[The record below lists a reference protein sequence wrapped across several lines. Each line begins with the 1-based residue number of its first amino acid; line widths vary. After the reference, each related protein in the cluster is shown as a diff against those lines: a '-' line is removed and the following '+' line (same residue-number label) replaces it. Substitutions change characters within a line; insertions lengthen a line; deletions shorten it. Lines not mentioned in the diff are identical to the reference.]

1 MYAHHR
7 HASGGSRSNL
17 GSFTFSATYTA
28 LFLLLLI
35 PPVNRPTYASQT
47 IGYIPSVEPK
57 PIVVLASPFRRVTR
71 YRRGAAS

>member
-1 MYAHHR
+1 MPTTATPL
-7 HASGGSRSNL
+7 AGPNPALEVSL
-17 GSFTFSATYTA
+17 SAPPNTA

-71 YRRGAAS
+71 NRRGAAS